1 MPPGAEV
8 TNPED
13 VWVDP
18 GSGEEAITFD
28 PNAITLADFQAK
40 MLIPMKQHQSPTLS
54 LQLLLLKVLESSSTV
69 QEESSVS
76 VEVFLKYL
84 WKKETLRSQ
93 RKE

>member
-40 MLIPMKQHQSPTLS
+40 NADSDETAPVPDSEPTVTVAES
-54 LQLLLLKVLESSSTV
+54 AREFVNGPKREQRFGGSVLEILMEKGDFT
-69 QEESSVS
+69 
-76 VEVFLKYL
+76 FAA
-84 WKKETLRSQ
+84 
-93 RKE
+93 